1 MKRPVKIKATTVYAS
16 LLLIIAAAALF
27 SAVHTCIGR
36 ASAVAASGVT
46 AAFVTAAF
54 VTAAFVTAA
63 FVTDE
68 NASGEVMYR
77 VTVENRNGLFLF
89 YYKKPPDK
97 IVIYT
102 DKETKE
108 GDLVIALTAGNM
120 THSYPPVCK
129 AELTLIF

>member
-1 MKRPVKIKATTVYAS
+1 MKRPVKIKAATVYAS

-27 SAVHTCIGR
+27 SAVHTCIGC
-36 ASAVAASGVT
+36 ASAVAVSAV
-46 AAFVTAAF
+46 
-54 VTAAFVTAA
+54 AAFVTAA

-108 GDLVIALTAGNM
+108 GDLVIALTAWNM

>member
-1 MKRPVKIKATTVYAS
+1 MKRPVKIKAAAVYAS
-16 LLLIIAAAALF
+16 LLLIIAATALF

-36 ASAVAASGVT
+36 VSAVAVSDVAASAVTAESASS
-46 AAFVTAAF
+46 
-54 VTAAFVTAA
+54 
-63 FVTDE
+63 DL
-68 NASGEVMYR
+68 MYR
-77 VTVENRNGLFLF
+77 VTVENRNRLFLF

-108 GDLVIALTAGNM
+108 GDLVIALTSGNM

-129 AELTLIF
+129 AELALIF

>member
-1 MKRPVKIKATTVYAS
+1 MKRSVKIKAAAVYAS

-36 ASAVAASGVT
+36 ASGVT
-46 AAFVTAAF
+46 AAFVNA
-54 VTAAFVTAA
+54 
-63 FVTDE
+63 E

-102 DKETKE
+102 DKETKG

>member
-1 MKRPVKIKATTVYAS
+1 MKRPVKIKAAAVYAS

-27 SAVHTCIGR
+27 SDAHTCIGR

-46 AAFVTAAF
+46 AAFVT
-54 VTAAFVTAA
+54 
-63 FVTDE
+63 DE
-68 NASGEVMYR
+68 NASGDLMYR

-108 GDLVIALTAGNM
+108 GDPVIALTAGNM
-120 THSYPPVCK
+120 T
-129 AELTLIF
+129 TLIRPYARRSLP

>member
-1 MKRPVKIKATTVYAS
+1 MKRPVKIKAAAVYAS

-36 ASAVAASGVT
+36 ASGVT
-46 AAFVTAAF
+46 AA
-54 VTAAFVTAA
+54 
-63 FVTDE
+63 VTDE

-102 DKETKE
+102 DKEAKE
-108 GDLVIALTAGNM
+108 GDLVFALTTGNM

>member
-1 MKRPVKIKATTVYAS
+1 MKRPVKIKAAAVYAS

-54 VTAAFVTAA
+54 VTG
-63 FVTDE
+63 E

-89 YYKKPPDK
+89 
-97 IVIYT
+97 
-102 DKETKE
+102 
-108 GDLVIALTAGNM
+108 
-120 THSYPPVCK
+120 
-129 AELTLIF
+129 

>member
-1 MKRPVKIKATTVYAS
+1 MKRPVKIKAATVYAS
-16 LLLIIAAAALF
+16 LLLIIAASALF
-27 SAVHTCIGR
+27 SAVHTCIGC
-36 ASAVAASGVT
+36 ASGVTVSAVAASAVT
-46 AAFVTAAF
+46 A
-54 VTAAFVTAA
+54 
-63 FVTDE
+63 E
-68 NASGEVMYR
+68 NASGGVMYR
-77 VTVENRNGLFLF
+77 VTVENRNRLFLF

-120 THSYPPVCK
+120 THYYPPVCK

>member
-1 MKRPVKIKATTVYAS
+1 MITGTAVKKARRAVYFT

-27 SAVHTCIGR
+27 SAVHTCVGR
-36 ASAVAASGVT
+36 ASG
-46 AAFVTAAF
+46 

-102 DKETKE
+102 DKESKE
-108 GDLVIALTAGNM
+108 GDLVFALTTGNM

>member
-1 MKRPVKIKATTVYAS
+1 MKRPVKIKAAAVYAS

-27 SAVHTCIGR
+27 LAVHTCIGR
-36 ASAVAASGVT
+36 ASGVT
-46 AAFVTAAF
+46 AAG
-54 VTAAFVTAA
+54 VTAA

-89 YYKKPPDK
+89 YYQQPPDK

-102 DKETKE
+102 DKEIKE

>member
-1 MKRPVKIKATTVYAS
+1 MKRSVKIKAAAVYAS

-54 VTAAFVTAA
+54 VT
-63 FVTDE
+63 DE

-77 VTVENRNGLFLF
+77 VTAENRNGLFLF

-108 GDLVIALTAGNM
+108 GDLVIALTSGNM